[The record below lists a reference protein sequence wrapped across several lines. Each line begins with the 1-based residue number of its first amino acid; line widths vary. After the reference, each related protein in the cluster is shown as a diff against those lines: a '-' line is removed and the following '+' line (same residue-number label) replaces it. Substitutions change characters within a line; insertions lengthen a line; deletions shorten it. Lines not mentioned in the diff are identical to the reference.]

1 MWSHLSLRA
10 DEVWHTSQDPPSRSR
25 FQQLSDSDDLDV
37 ANSTLEDTTVLALFD
52 RLVFH
57 AETGEMLDSDSSLLD
72 HSDEEEWSSDDDSMD
87 SMFGY
92 GVRMV
97 GYGDGMVGY
106 GDGMPWVDYD
116 GMDDVSEVESNS
128 SFLESMFGPSWAPPG
143 WSDDVSSSSDDD
155 TPPPTKKP
163 PAKRPPTKKPPAK
176 RPPTKKPPAKRPPTK
191 KPPTK
196 RPPIKKPPADTQ
208 AGPSKRLTRSATKQ
222 NLNTNKTTKGKK
234 TKQNPLNNANIG
246 EPSNR
251 GKRTTQKQPTLEHN
265 SGGSSLRT
273 TQAKPKQP
281 AKAHDTSAST
291 SQDNGH
297 SSTTTTSKGKESSSG
312 RPRVV
317 KTPAAQGQ
325 GPSATE
331 QPIRSRRKQ

>member
-1 MWSHLSLRA
+1 MI
-10 DEVWHTSQDPPSRSR
+10 HTSQDPPSRSR

-57 AETGEMLDSDSSLLD
+57 AETGEMLDSDSSLLGP
-72 HSDEEEWSSDDDSMD
+72 SDEEEWSSDDDSMD
-87 SMFGY
+87 SMDSMFGY
-92 GVRMV
+92 GVRLL
-97 GYGDGMVGY
+97 GYGDR
-106 GDGMPWVDYD
+106 MPWDGYDYD
-116 GMDDVSEVESNS
+116 VMDDVSEVESNS
-128 SFLESMFGPSWAPPG
+128 SFLESMFGPPWAPPG

-163 PAKRPPTKKPPAK
+163 PAKRPPIKKPPTKRPPAKRPPIKRPPTK

-191 KPPTK
+191 KPP
-196 RPPIKKPPADTQ
+196 ADTQ
-208 AGPSKRLTRSATKQ
+208 AGPSKRLTRSAAKQ
-222 NLNTNKTTKGKK
+222 NLNTTSSVKRKK

-251 GKRTTQKQPTLEHN
+251 GMRASQKQPTLEPASHN
-265 SGGSSLRT
+265 SGGSSMRAS
-273 TQAKPKQP
+273 QAKPKQP
-281 AKAHDTSAST
+281 PKAHDTSAST
-291 SQDNGH
+291 SQNHGH
-297 SSTTTTSKGKESSSG
+297 SSTTTSTSKGKESSSG
-312 RPRVV
+312 RPRLV

-325 GPSATE
+325 GPSTTE